1 MRVVG
6 LVLVAAVCAGGC
18 ATRRLPPPPVA
29 AAAARPPVD
38 VDALVRRGCFRCFE
52 QALNAAEA
60 AGNQRQAFE
69 AAALIVLR
77 AKELGLPLARRI
89 ETMQRL
95 QPAEPGWM
103 SLAII
108 VLAMPNDPLSGE
120 RYEATGGFTAEND
133 RGRTVRQSLASL
145 RAALAKPP
153 GSALFRAY
161 LDLSL
166 ACGLPTRDGETPTDA
181 ATRVMAAWKD
191 VPLIQFRAATCS
203 PDHASLLPTFRVN
216 DPEFL
221 DAEYIQGRLSALG
234 TVPDLDEA
242 LRHLELAHDA
252 FPDSLAIATTL
263 GDVRLQREEWS
274 EALAHYDDVLARMP
288 THRDALLG
296 RTVSL
301 SRLGEHDEAI
311 AAATQMIDLGEWRL
325 GEAFYWRAWNRFQL
339 KRLDDAAMDRDR
351 AKTLLSNAA
360 LFVLSGLI
368 EWGQRHLPPAE
379 DEFTHA
385 LTLDLGQ
392 CDAALYLGAVRFER
406 SERPESL
413 AAFKQAVQCYDL
425 AINLRRKLI
434 DDVRAGGGS
443 EAGKARLIAS
453 HERAIAEASAQRDQ
467 AARDATTVEK
477 TLGG

>member
-1 MRVVG
+1 
-6 LVLVAAVCAGGC
+6 
-18 ATRRLPPPPVA
+18 
-29 AAAARPPVD
+29 VD
-38 VDALVRRGCFRCFE
+38 VDALLRRGCFRCFE
-52 QALNAAEA
+52 QALSAAEA
-60 AGNQRQAFE
+60 AGNREQAFE
-69 AAALIVLR
+69 AAALVVLR
-77 AKELGLPLARRI
+77 AKELGLPLAPRVAAL
-89 ETMQRL
+89 QRL
-95 QPAEPGWM
+95 QPSEPGWM
-103 SLAII
+103 SLAIV

-120 RYEATGGFTAEND
+120 RYETGFTAENE
-133 RGRTVRQSLASL
+133 RGRTVRQSLDTL
-145 RAALAKPP
+145 RAALAGPP
-153 GSALFRAY
+153 GSPLFRAY

-166 ACGLPTRDGETPTDA
+166 ACGFPTRDGETPSAA
-181 ATRVMAAWKD
+181 ATRVLASWGD
-191 VPLIQFRAATCS
+191 VPAIQFRAATCTQ
-203 PDHASLLPTFRVN
+203 DRASLLPAFRAS

-221 DAEYIQGRLSALG
+221 DAEYIQGKLAAVG

-242 LRHLELAHDA
+242 VRHLDAALEA

-263 GDVRLQREEWS
+263 GDVRLQREEWAA
-274 EALAHYDDVLARMP
+274 ALTQYDAVLARMP
-288 THRDALLG
+288 AHRDALLG

-301 SRLGEHDEAI
+301 SRLGRHDEAI

-325 GEAFYWRAWNRFQL
+325 GEAYYWRAWNTFQL

-351 AKTLLSNAA
+351 AKTLLSSPA

-379 DEFTHA
+379 EEFTRA
-385 LTLDLGQ
+385 LTLDFGQ

-453 HERAIAEASAQRDQ
+453 HERAIAEATAQRDQ
-467 AARDATTVEK
+467 AARDAVTVEK
-477 TLGG
+477 SLGG